1 MLIVKYVTIAHP
13 GSVFLCNVTAM
24 KIITLHKFYDLL
36 FSVSNTVHC
45 IMYTNIDQKLRN
57 KLHGRIHY
65 KKVVTSV
72 NNEHVFYT
80 LL

>member
-1 MLIVKYVTIAHP
+1 MLIVKYVTITHP
-13 GSVFLCNVTAM
+13 GSVTAM
-24 KIITLHKFYDLL
+24 KIITLHKFYDHL

-45 IMYTNIDQKLRN
+45 TLYTNIDQKLRN

-72 NNEHVFYT
+72 NNNEHVFYT